1 MIDACKCG
9 LARCAAAF
17 PTTLLKLA
25 GGLALACT
33 GIAGTA
39 AVQEPAT
46 APASAAQW
54 AAIDHA
60 FSEIAPYRAMLAA
73 EILDGQLV
81 PVHALNADRTLPVG
95 SSFKLYVLGELS
107 RQVEAERFD
116 WEQLVP
122 ITESQKSVPG
132 GDLRYVP
139 NGTTFTVRY
148 LAERMIQKSDN
159 TATDVL
165 IDLVGRENVERAMG
179 VMGHHNPGL
188 NIPLLKTRE
197 FAFMKLVVPSERL
210 DAYFAADVPARRSF
224 LADVVAGLSYEDLIA
239 AAERQTAP
247 IDIMRTEWLASRN
260 DLAKA
265 ISYLW
270 VQSRKP
276 GLRPVSEILSLESQ
290 LEFNAEVWPYVGFKG
305 GSELG
310 VLSGT
315 WLMQRADGRL
325 FVYSAG
331 FADPKQPLDM
341 EKVIAALEM
350 GVDRLAV
357 VK

>member
-1 MIDACKCG
+1 MDDCTCS
-9 LARCAAAF
+9 LDWWAAACR
-17 PTTLLKLA
+17 TTLLKLA

-33 GIAGTA
+33 GITGTA
-39 AVQEPAT
+39 AAQEPAT
-46 APASAAQW
+46 VAASAAQW
-54 AAIDHA
+54 SAIDRA

-73 EILDGQLV
+73 EIANGRLV
-81 PVHALNADRTLPVG
+81 PVHALDADRTLPVG

-107 RQVEAERFD
+107 RQVEAGRFN
-116 WEQLVP
+116 WEQLIP
-122 ITESQKSVPG
+122 ITDAQKSVPG

-139 NGTTFTVRY
+139 DGTTFTVRY

-165 IDLVGRENVERAMG
+165 IDLVGRENVEDAMAL
-179 VMGHHNPGL
+179 MGHHDPAL

-197 FAFMKLVVPSERL
+197 FAFMKLVVPSERR
-210 DAYFAADVPARRSF
+210 DTYFAADVTGRRAF
-224 LADVVAGLSYEDLIA
+224 LANVIPALSYDELIA
-239 AAERQTAP
+239 AGERQTAP

-260 DLAKA
+260 DLAHA

-270 VQSRKP
+270 AQSRKP
-276 GLRPVSEILSLESQ
+276 GLRPVSEILSLETQ
-290 LEFNAEVWPYVGFKG
+290 LKFDAEIWPYVGFKG

-331 FADPKQPLDM
+331 FTDPKQPLDM